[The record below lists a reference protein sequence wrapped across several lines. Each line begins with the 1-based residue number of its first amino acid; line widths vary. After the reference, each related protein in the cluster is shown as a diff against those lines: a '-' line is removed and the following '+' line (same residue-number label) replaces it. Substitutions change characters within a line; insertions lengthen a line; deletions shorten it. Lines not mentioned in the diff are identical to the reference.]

1 MYKIGVIGKRDE
13 ILCYMAAGFV
23 IYPASN
29 AEEANKMIETAKN
42 DNCRIIFITP
52 GLAQEVQN
60 DKVIPLPDGASNY
73 GFERMSR
80 VVAKAVGSDII
91 YKEKR

>member
-13 ILCYMAAGFV
+13 ILCYMAAGFM

-29 AEEANKMIETAKN
+29 PEEAKEMISTAEK
-42 DNCRIIFITP
+42 DNCRIIYITDS
-52 GLAQEVQN
+52 LASEVQN
-60 DKVIPLPDGASNY
+60 SKVIPLPDGNSNY
-73 GFERMSR
+73 GSLRMSR
-80 VVAKAVGSDII
+80 AVARAVGSDII